1 MKPAELYPDS
11 EVGEQSFFACGPF
24 YVIVHVPLRMYLA
37 NFERKIG
44 FLDLLICPPV
54 IHSFGGLVTGSK
66 GAVFNR
72 TIHTNKQ
79 L

>member
-1 MKPAELYPDS
+1 MKPAELYSDS
-11 EVGEQSFFACGPF
+11 EVC
-24 YVIVHVPLRMYLA
+24 IVHVLLRMYLA
-37 NFERKIG
+37 TFERKIG

-54 IHSFGGLVTGSK
+54 IHNFGGLVTGSK